1 MMCVALMLVT
11 TLSGCCLLGH
21 GCMGGGGYAPYGGYY
36 GNPCGNQCNPCQSG
50 ACGAAA
56 PGYGYPATGMY
67 GQPMPQAAL
76 PPAQISA
83 NMPYGGYPQQQLV
96 MTDALPSF

>member
-1 MMCVALMLVT
+1 
-11 TLSGCCLLGH
+11 
-21 GCMGGGGYAPYGGYY
+21 
-36 GNPCGNQCNPCQSG
+36 
-50 ACGAAA
+50 
-56 PGYGYPATGMY
+56 MY